1 MAILN
6 KFLNRSEPV
15 LPCSATRVDTK
26 MSDEEKELELQ
37 RLREEGNQFRS
48 KEEEAHYQRK
58 LQSMRS
64 RGIPL
69 RLVSKTYW
77 EKRQARKQQRHLVA

>member
-1 MAILN
+1 MAILD
-6 KFLNRSEPV
+6 KLLNRSEPAP
-15 LPCSATRVDTK
+15 PCNATRVDTK

-37 RLREEGNQFRS
+37 RLREEGNQIRT
-48 KEEEAHYQRK
+48 KEEEEDYQRK

-69 RLVSKTYW
+69 RLVSKTDW
-77 EKRQARKQQRHLVA
+77 ERRRARMQQRHMVA